1 MKDARLLWA
10 YKIPGSDSFR
20 REYAQSVNDYQ
31 NLRTVC
37 AKGLRMFR
45 LLKSVHRDVL
55 LLQPDRHA
63 SQVFGLHV

>member
-20 REYAQSVNDYQ
+20 MEDAQSVNDYQ

-37 AKGLRMFR
+37 AKGLHKFR
-45 LLKSVHRDVL
+45 FLKSVHRDVPP
-55 LLQPDRHA
+55 LQPDRHA
-63 SQVFGLHV
+63 SQVSGLHV